1 MTQTQRLDVR
11 ELINRNPLSRF
22 QKLIIF
28 LGFCVIALDGFDIAI
43 MGFIAPTLKLEWGV
57 SNHQLGLVISAALI
71 GLALGAIF
79 SGPLA
84 DWLGRKK
91 IIINS
96 VFFFGFWTIATAF
109 SHNVE
114 QMMFFRFMTGLG
126 LGAAMPNI
134 GTLVS
139 EYAPE
144 RQRSFIIT
152 VIFCGFTFGAAAGGF
167 SASWLIPQFGWHS
180 LMALG
185 GILPLLF
192 APLLI
197 WLLPESVRFLV
208 IKQAPAARIRAILNR
223 LYPGQISDNVRFIL
237 PAQPAAGNAMRIV
250 LSRQYGFGSLMLW
263 LVYFMG
269 LFLVYILGSW
279 LPTLVKA
286 VGMTVSQ
293 AAIMTAIYQAGGTLG
308 SLFAGWLMDRINP
321 HRALGIIYAVGGLF
335 TMAMGYAAGSF
346 ALLCM
351 LAFISGAC
359 LNGANTG
366 MNALSARYYPTQAR
380 AAAAGGFSA
389 SWLIP
394 QFGWHSLMA
403 LGGILPLLF
412 APLLIWLLPESV
424 RFLVIKQ
431 APAARILAI
440 LNRLYPGQISD
451 NVTFILPAQPA
462 AGNAMRIVLS
472 RQYGFGSLMLWLV
485 YFMGLFLVYILG
497 SWLPTLVKAVGMTV
511 SQAAIMTAIYQA
523 GGTLGS
529 LFAGWLMDRIN
540 PHRALGIIYAVGG
553 LFTMAM
559 GYAAGS
565 FALLCMLA
573 FISGACL
580 NGANTGMNALSAR
593 YYPTQARATGSSW
606 MHGVG
611 RIGAI
616 LSAFAGAEMMA
627 LNLPF
632 ESVFLILGIPAALTV
647 AGLAAK
653 GIFAAGHPPV
663 ASTSPASV
671 RGAS

>member
-1 MTQTQRLDVR
+1 M
-11 ELINRNPLSRF
+11 
-22 QKLIIF
+22 
-28 LGFCVIALDGFDIAI
+28 
-43 MGFIAPTLKLEWGV
+43 GV

-167 SASWLIPQFGWHS
+167 SASWLIPVW
-180 LMALG
+180 LALADG
-185 GILPLLF
+185 
-192 APLLI
+192 ARRYSAAAVCPLLI

-223 LYPGQISDNVRFIL
+223 LYPGQISDNVR
-237 PAQPAAGNAMRIV
+237 
-250 LSRQYGFGSLMLW
+250 
-263 LVYFMG
+263 
-269 LFLVYILGSW
+269 
-279 LPTLVKA
+279 
-286 VGMTVSQ
+286 
-293 AAIMTAIYQAGGTLG
+293 
-308 SLFAGWLMDRINP
+308 
-321 HRALGIIYAVGGLF
+321 
-335 TMAMGYAAGSF
+335 
-346 ALLCM
+346 
-351 LAFISGAC
+351 
-359 LNGANTG
+359 
-366 MNALSARYYPTQAR
+366 
-380 AAAAGGFSA
+380 
-389 SWLIP
+389 
-394 QFGWHSLMA
+394 
-403 LGGILPLLF
+403 
-412 APLLIWLLPESV
+412 
-424 RFLVIKQ
+424 
-431 APAARILAI
+431 
-440 LNRLYPGQISD
+440 
-451 NVTFILPAQPA
+451 FILPAQPA

-663 ASTSPASV
+663 ASTSPRLCAERHSGIWSPV
-671 RGAS
+671 QSADCTAFSS

>member
-22 QKLIIF
+22 QKQIIF

-109 SHNVE
+109 SHNIE

-167 SASWLIPQFGWHS
+167 TASWLIPQFGWHS

-197 WLLPESVRFLV
+197 WRLPESVRFLV

-223 LYPGQISDNVRFIL
+223 LYPGQISDNVTFIL
-237 PAQPAAGNAMRIV
+237 PAQRGRECDAHCALPPVWLWLADAMAGLLYGAVPR
-250 LSRQYGFGSLMLW
+250 LYSRQLAA
-263 LVYFMG
+263 
-269 LFLVYILGSW
+269 
-279 LPTLVKA
+279 TLVKE
-286 VGMTVSQ
+286 VGLTVSQ
-293 AAIMTAIYQAGGTLG
+293 AAVMTAIYQAGGTLG

-321 HRALGIIYAVGGLF
+321 HRALG
-335 TMAMGYAAGSF
+335 M
-346 ALLCM
+346 
-351 LAFISGAC
+351 
-359 LNGANTG
+359 
-366 MNALSARYYPTQAR
+366 
-380 AAAAGGFSA
+380 
-389 SWLIP
+389 
-394 QFGWHSLMA
+394 
-403 LGGILPLLF
+403 
-412 APLLIWLLPESV
+412 
-424 RFLVIKQ
+424 
-431 APAARILAI
+431 
-440 LNRLYPGQISD
+440 
-451 NVTFILPAQPA
+451 
-462 AGNAMRIVLS
+462 
-472 RQYGFGSLMLWLV
+472 
-485 YFMGLFLVYILG
+485 
-497 SWLPTLVKAVGMTV
+497 
-511 SQAAIMTAIYQA
+511 
-523 GGTLGS
+523 
-529 LFAGWLMDRIN
+529 
-540 PHRALGIIYAVGG
+540 IYAVGG

-653 GIFAAGHPPV
+653 GIFAAGNPPA
-663 ASTSPASV
+663 ASPAPASV
-671 RGAS
+671 RGA

>member
-223 LYPGQISDNVRFIL
+223 HPGAGHDPL
-237 PAQPAAGNAMRIV
+237 PPSAALADAAGAHQSGDPGLCPRPAAGA
-250 LSRQYGFGSLMLW
+250 
-263 LVYFMG
+263 
-269 LFLVYILGSW
+269 
-279 LPTLVKA
+279 
-286 VGMTVSQ
+286 
-293 AAIMTAIYQAGGTLG
+293 
-308 SLFAGWLMDRINP
+308 
-321 HRALGIIYAVGGLF
+321 
-335 TMAMGYAAGSF
+335 
-346 ALLCM
+346 
-351 LAFISGAC
+351 
-359 LNGANTG
+359 
-366 MNALSARYYPTQAR
+366 
-380 AAAAGGFSA
+380 
-389 SWLIP
+389 
-394 QFGWHSLMA
+394 
-403 LGGILPLLF
+403 
-412 APLLIWLLPESV
+412 
-424 RFLVIKQ
+424 
-431 APAARILAI
+431 
-440 LNRLYPGQISD
+440 
-451 NVTFILPAQPA
+451 
-462 AGNAMRIVLS
+462 
-472 RQYGFGSLMLWLV
+472 
-485 YFMGLFLVYILG
+485 
-497 SWLPTLVKAVGMTV
+497 
-511 SQAAIMTAIYQA
+511 
-523 GGTLGS
+523 
-529 LFAGWLMDRIN
+529 
-540 PHRALGIIYAVGG
+540 
-553 LFTMAM
+553 
-559 GYAAGS
+559 
-565 FALLCMLA
+565 
-573 FISGACL
+573 
-580 NGANTGMNALSAR
+580 
-593 YYPTQARATGSSW
+593 
-606 MHGVG
+606 
-611 RIGAI
+611 
-616 LSAFAGAEMMA
+616 
-627 LNLPF
+627 
-632 ESVFLILGIPAALTV
+632 V
-647 AGLAAK
+647 AGLWHERQS
-653 GIFAAGHPPV
+653 GDGGAGDFL
-663 ASTSPASV
+663 SGDF
-671 RGAS
+671 RLL

>member
-22 QKLIIF
+22 QKQIIF

-71 GLALGAIF
+71 GLALGA
-79 SGPLA
+79 
-84 DWLGRKK
+84 
-91 IIINS
+91 
-96 VFFFGFWTIATAF
+96 
-109 SHNVE
+109 
-114 QMMFFRFMTGLG
+114 
-126 LGAAMPNI
+126 AMPNI

-167 SASWLIPQFGWHS
+167 TASWLIPQFGWHS

-197 WLLPESVRFLV
+197 WRLPESVRFLV
-208 IKQAPAARIRAILNR
+208 IKQAPAARIR
-223 LYPGQISDNVRFIL
+223 
-237 PAQPAAGNAMRIV
+237 
-250 LSRQYGFGSLMLW
+250 
-263 LVYFMG
+263 
-269 LFLVYILGSW
+269 
-279 LPTLVKA
+279 
-286 VGMTVSQ
+286 
-293 AAIMTAIYQAGGTLG
+293 
-308 SLFAGWLMDRINP
+308 
-321 HRALGIIYAVGGLF
+321 
-335 TMAMGYAAGSF
+335 
-346 ALLCM
+346 
-351 LAFISGAC
+351 
-359 LNGANTG
+359 
-366 MNALSARYYPTQAR
+366 
-380 AAAAGGFSA
+380 
-389 SWLIP
+389 
-394 QFGWHSLMA
+394 
-403 LGGILPLLF
+403 
-412 APLLIWLLPESV
+412 
-424 RFLVIKQ
+424 
-431 APAARILAI
+431 AI

-497 SWLPTLVKAVGMTV
+497 SWLPTLVKEVGLTV
-511 SQAAIMTAIYQA
+511 SQAAVMTAIYQA

-540 PHRALGIIYAVGG
+540 PHRALGMIYAVGG

-653 GIFAAGHPPV
+653 GIFAAGNPPA
-663 ASTSPASV
+663 ASPAPASV
-671 RGAS
+671 RGA